1 MNLILALFVTLSS
14 GDVFTEDLHSPDG
27 LAFFPEGTV
36 YVAEETAGRVSGLSP
51 GGTRFTVLDDLSS
64 PEGIAWDPSFGIL
77 VVEDVPQGRLISSA
91 KGVLQE
97 SIPNP
102 EGVTVANDGTVYYT
116 WARHGGPSG
125 ICAWDPQGPDTVL
138 TLPVGFMLSGII
150 QGPDL
155 MLYSCIETPLVSR
168 FVSVIQVDPSTGDW
182 LPYAAGIASAE
193 GLRFSPDGETLM
205 VASESTGQVVAVDR
219 NGEVMICIE
228 VGSSIEDIIFLPD
241 GSMLVSSD
249 ETGEILRFPFDR

>member
-1 MNLILALFVTLSS
+1 MSLILALSVILSS
-14 GDVFTEDLHSPDG
+14 GDVFAEGLHSPDG

-36 YVAEETAGRVSGLSP
+36 YVAEETAGRVSGITS
-51 GGTRFTVLDDLSS
+51 GGTIFSVLEDLSS

-102 EGVTVANDGTVYYT
+102 EGVTVANDGTIYYT

-125 ICAWDPQGPDTVL
+125 ICAWDPNGPDSIL
-138 TLPVGFMLSGII
+138 TLPVGFMLSGMI

-155 MLYSCIETPLVSR
+155 MLYACIETPLVSR
-168 FVSVIQVDPSTGDW
+168 FVSVIQVHPATGDW
-182 LPYAAGIASAE
+182 LPYAAGIPSAE

-205 VASESTGQVVAVDR
+205 VASESTGQVVEIDHHGNVS
-219 NGEVMICIE
+219 ICLE
-228 VGSSIEDIIFLPD
+228 VGSSIEDILFLPD

-249 ETGEILRFPFDR
+249 ETGEILRFQTPD